1 MDSLSRIVLFEK
13 FENTL
18 PFYQLFGLVCDLS
31 AQLKS
36 AAISSALPCSSN
48 GHILSWNMFRTACG
62 LGDSSLLSLWFC
74 RVICDCL

>member
-1 MDSLSRIVLFEK
+1 MASLPRIVLFEN
-13 FENTL
+13 FENSL

-31 AQLKS
+31 APIKS
-36 AAISSALPCSSN
+36 TAVISALPCSSN
-48 GHILSWNMFRTACG
+48 GHILSWNILRTATG